1 MSELAT
7 TTNTTTATGGDL
19 VGTTADRGVYRPGEA
34 SDFTPQERE
43 RLRALGGLDEA
54 SDADL
59 AMLFEVAKRSGLDP
73 FIREIYLV
81 GRKTKTG
88 GYRGEPERWETKW
101 TVQTGIDGFRKVF
114 FRWANSLGIGHRF
127 ETVFFDENGQEFK
140 VWLNPHRPPAAVIVR
155 AIAGDHQGEG
165 FAPWHEFVQT
175 TKAGEPNSM
184 WRKMGSTMLA
194 KCAKAQAIRDVCDLT
209 AGLYVDEEM
218 GQADSGN
225 RVQAHAERLD
235 VAPSGRGAAGVREA
249 LAQHGHPV
257 PDSQPVAEV
266 EAAPADDAVAEV
278 DPEFMADVRAAL
290 NGFTT
295 ATEVKRYVEQVKAAH
310 PGNPDA
316 DPEFA
321 ALHKV
326 ALERYYELETEGAQ

>member
-7 TTNTTTATGGDL
+7 TTGGDL

-127 ETVFFDENGQEFK
+127 ETVFFDESGQEFK

-175 TKAGEPNSM
+175 TKTGEPNSM

-209 AGLYVDEEM
+209 AGLLVDEEM
-218 GQADSGN
+218 MQADSGN

-235 VAPSGRGAAGVREA
+235 TAPAPAGRGAAGVRAA
-249 LAQHGHPV
+249 LAQHGQAVSAPH
-257 PDSQPVAEV
+257 PVAEV
-266 EAAPADDAVAEV
+266 EAAPVDDAAVEV

-290 NGFTT
+290 AGFTT
-295 ATEVKRYVEQVKAAH
+295 AGEVQKYVQEVKAAH
-310 PGNPDA
+310 PA
-316 DPEFA
+316 DPDSDPDFA
-321 ALHKV
+321 ALREA
-326 ALERYYELETEGAQ
+326 ALARYDELNAGGAQS